1 MDTVSDRMGMFLN
14 CVFEV
19 VQFSSIGG
27 VAVHF
32 FCIQPYIGCYLPGCY
47 LPILSKYGQI
57 ITCTLCY
64 LNLYIVL
71 FVNVNSPSVT
81 KG

>member
-32 FCIQPYIGCYLPGCY
+32 FLYTTLHWLLFAWMLFANYF
-47 LPILSKYGQI
+47 QI
-57 ITCTLCY
+57 WPNN
-64 LNLYIVL
+64 NLYIVL
-71 FVNVNSPSVT
+71 
-81 KG
+81 

>member
-32 FCIQPYIGCYLPGCY
+32 CSIQPYIGHGCYLPGCY
-47 LPILSKYGQI
+47 LPKSFQI
-57 ITCTLCY
+57 WPNK
-64 LNLYIVL
+64 NLYIVL